1 MYLVITIYTTF
12 SSKMMLTYIAR
23 NYRHMV
29 LGVHLDQWQ
38 SVTISEVLTIF

>member
-1 MYLVITIYTTF
+1 MYVVRTIYITF
-12 SSKMMLTYIAR
+12 SSNCLLAC